1 MEKINCHLINASI
14 CLTDLKAEK
23 LKKATNGKVYL
34 NFVVNTRKEKD
45 QFGNDLNMSYAKTKE
60 EKEAKVETVYIQ
72 GNAQSVTFESPEPA
86 VMTNEGVEQKEI
98 DNLPWE

>member
-1 MEKINCHLINASI
+1 
-14 CLTDLKAEK
+14 
-23 LKKATNGKVYL
+23 
-34 NFVVNTRKEKD
+34 
-45 QFGNDLNMSYAKTKE
+45 MSYAKTKE